1 MDKLPEC
8 LLHPT
13 PSTGPPLIYKREQK
27 MDDCKYQN
35 MSNEDLAR
43 SLYGYSLAR
52 DGEIAELTRAAAI
65 RITMLA
71 ERIEEDDDRK

>member
-1 MDKLPEC
+1 
-8 LLHPT
+8 
-13 PSTGPPLIYKREQK
+13 

-71 ERIEEDDDRK
+71 ERIEEEDDRK